1 MNTIKKPPIWFPS
14 LLQIANNLGTHSWF
28 NINQLENP
36 NRHNTSFP
44 LKDIK
49 TNFIKT
55 KKFIIYPNNKQKNIL
70 QQWFHSVI
78 NMYNIT
84 NNYIKNTYSNN
95 GQIDSFFTLRK
106 LLEQDAKNIIASTQV
121 SKHILDYSI
130 KHCIEMYKSAISNK
144 KKGYI
149 KQFEIANLQ
158 HTRNRFNLVLEPNNF
173 SKKINGFYVNALGEM
188 KYDRKKLNHLIK
200 KNSILQYNKNKD
212 KYYLI
217 VPFDKDFETSLSR
230 DEKCGIDLGVRTFA
244 TLYSPNETLEIG
256 TNLLPTIDLYH
267 KRKDQLQSFLDKRFI
282 SQEKYNKLTFKYGN
296 NMRNKIDDL
305 HKKMSSMLVKKFETI
320 NIGKISTKSIVS
332 NENSTTSIVTKRRLL
347 TLSFYNFLD
356 RLKITGTKYMCNI
369 NLISEYKTSM
379 TCNNCC
385 NENPNLG
392 SNKIYDCVKCKM
404 KMDRDINS
412 AIIFYKGGYDKLM

>member
-1 MNTIKKPPIWFPS
+1 
-14 LLQIANNLGTHSWF
+14 
-28 NINQLENP
+28 
-36 NRHNTSFP
+36 
-44 LKDIK
+44 
-49 TNFIKT
+49 
-55 KKFIIYPNNKQKNIL
+55 
-70 QQWFHSVI
+70 
-78 NMYNIT
+78 MYNIT

-267 KRKDQLQSFLDKRFI
+267 KRKDQLQSFLEI
-282 SQEKYNKLTFKYGN
+282 SK
-296 NMRNKIDDL
+296 
-305 HKKMSSMLVKKFETI
+305 
-320 NIGKISTKSIVS
+320 
-332 NENSTTSIVTKRRLL
+332 
-347 TLSFYNFLD
+347 
-356 RLKITGTKYMCNI
+356 
-369 NLISEYKTSM
+369 
-379 TCNNCC
+379 
-385 NENPNLG
+385 
-392 SNKIYDCVKCKM
+392 
-404 KMDRDINS
+404 
-412 AIIFYKGGYDKLM
+412 